1 MFIKYFLDKTS
12 NLSSSITNIIN
23 KSDNKSVKT
32 SKTKKEK
39 KVKAKK
45 PVVLKKKNK
54 LLRKAGGEVWEDPT
68 LDEWPENDYRLF
80 CGDLGNE
87 VTDEVLSN
95 GFRKYNSFLKA
106 RVIRDKRTGK
116 SKGKQLY

>member
-54 LLRKAGGEVWEDPT
+54 LLRKAW
-68 LDEWPENDYRLF
+68 
-80 CGDLGNE
+80 
-87 VTDEVLSN
+87 
-95 GFRKYNSFLKA
+95 
-106 RVIRDKRTGK
+106 
-116 SKGKQLY
+116 